1 MPDCLVTRA
10 AAPRYIGRDLD
21 VSEMQLYYYRY
32 LTGRPYWMLE
42 LVDGGPPPS
51 LINSHP
57 AFLDAGFSAG
67 ACLPPHIML
76 PAHLLY
82 TVALCDA
89 VALAVP

>member
-1 MPDCLVTRA
+1 
-10 AAPRYIGRDLD
+10 
-21 VSEMQLYYYRY
+21 
-32 LTGRPYWMLE
+32 MLE

-82 TVALCDA
+82 TVCDA